1 MTSTDMT
8 FEAKADID
16 EDVPQR
22 AEQGGLN
29 TMLETATTRQSEK
42 AVDAAAGSP
51 MTLKRIVL
59 MTLGFISFGA
69 GVVGIFVPLLP
80 TTEFIVLSAFLFAK
94 SSPRFHNWVLN
105 TKVYRGYVEPFLGK
119 KGASMKVKTRIAL
132 SSAIVLLVSAILMK
146 RWYVYLILGCL
157 MAAILY
163 VVFVR
168 VPTSEE

>member
-1 MTSTDMT
+1 
-8 FEAKADID
+8 
-16 EDVPQR
+16 
-22 AEQGGLN
+22 
-29 TMLETATTRQSEK
+29 
-42 AVDAAAGSP
+42 
-51 MTLKRIVL
+51 
-59 MTLGFISFGA
+59 MTLGFISFGT
-69 GVVGIFVPLLP
+69 GVAGIFVPLLP

-132 SSAIVLLVSAILMK
+132 SSAIVLLISAILMN

-168 VPTSEE
+168 VPTTEE

>member
-8 FEAKADID
+8 FEAKADN
-16 EDVPQR
+16 EEGVPQR
-22 AEQGGLN
+22 AEQGGLSA
-29 TMLETATTRQSEK
+29 MLETATTRQSEE
-42 AVDAAAGSP
+42 AVDASASSP

-59 MTLGFISFGA
+59 MTLGFISFGT

-119 KGASMKVKTRIAL
+119 KGASMKVKKRIAL
-132 SSAIVLLVSAILMK
+132 SSAIVLLISAILMN

-168 VPTSEE
+168 VPTTEE